1 MKVNT
6 GVFQNTN
13 TKICKLEPQNTHYEE
28 YQEVSEFKYLSS
40 LVTFDNGCGEEVR
53 ARITARNRCYQAVSK
68 IMKSRYI
75 SKYTKLKVCNAVIKP
90 VVLCGSETWEMA
102 EQMKSS
108 LKTWEWK
115 ILRKIYG
122 PTEDHNGWRIRT
134 NVKLQV
140 MCRKPNVVTRINVI
154 RLE

>member
-1 MKVNT
+1 MT
-6 GVFQNTN
+6 
-13 TKICKLEPQNTHYEE
+13 
-28 YQEVSEFKYLSS
+28 
-40 LVTFDNGCGEEVR
+40 
-53 ARITARNRCYQAVSK
+53 
-68 IMKSRYI
+68 
-75 SKYTKLKVCNAVIKP
+75 
-90 VVLCGSETWEMA
+90 

-108 LKTWEWK
+108 PKTWEWK